1 MGVLAWLGIPAAA
14 TVLAIGWVQ
23 WSVRPRG
30 PVETHESLAQHE
42 KFKTAMAR
50 PARSERHR

>member
-50 PARSERHR
+50 PARSARRR